1 MHTLFL
7 LQNPLKVQ
15 ELLSLKADTDMV
27 ILLADAVTLQDLDT
41 SNIFVLEKDM
51 LLNQTY
57 TVLTYPQFVEIL
69 LQYKRCITIK

>member
-15 ELLSLKADTDMV
+15 ELLALKTATDVV
-27 ILLADAVTLQDLDT
+27 ILLADAVTLQDLDI

-51 LLNQTY
+51 LLNQSY
-57 TVLTYPQFVEIL
+57 TVLTYPQFVEML

>member
-15 ELLSLKADTDMV
+15 ELLTLKTAKDMV
-27 ILLADAVTLQDLDT
+27 VLLADAVTLQDLDI

-51 LLNQTY
+51 LLNQAY
-57 TVLTYPQFVEIL
+57 TVLSYPQFVEML

>member
-15 ELLSLKADTDMV
+15 ELLTLKTATDVV
-27 ILLADAVTLQDLDT
+27 ILLADAVTLQDLDI

-51 LLNQTY
+51 LLNQSY
-57 TVLTYPQFVEIL
+57 TVLTYPQFVEML

>member
-15 ELLSLKADTDMV
+15 ELLTLKTDADMV
-27 ILLADAVTLQDLDT
+27 VLLADAVTLQDLDMP
-41 SNIFVLEKDM
+41 NIFVLEKDM
-51 LLNQTY
+51 LLNQTH
-57 TVLTYPQFVEIL
+57 TVLTYLQFVEIL

>member
-15 ELLSLKADTDMV
+15 ELLTLKTDTDTV
-27 ILLADAVTLQDLDT
+27 VLLADEVTLQDLDV

-51 LLNQTY
+51 LLNQAY
-57 TVLTYPQFVEIL
+57 TVLTYPQFVEML

>member
-15 ELLSLKADTDMV
+15 ELLTLKTDTDMV
-27 ILLADAVTLQDLDT
+27 VLLADAVTLQDLDV

-51 LLNQTY
+51 LLNQAY
-57 TVLTYPQFVEIL
+57 TVLTYPQFVEML